1 MTLTLRDPD
10 VDRLTAVRAQRTVA
24 NLNSAMDAA
33 RRLLNTVDDPDV
45 RRLAESFLARQQLAH
60 YRAETPRRSN
70 HVCGDQATYSV
81 GSTSKCLPWADAAPH
96 GFRDS

>member
-10 VDRLTAVRAQRTVA
+10 VDRLSAVRAQRTA
-24 NLNSAMDAA
+24 ADLTSAIDAA

-60 YRAETPRRSN
+60 
-70 HVCGDQATYSV
+70 
-81 GSTSKCLPWADAAPH
+81 
-96 GFRDS
+96 